1 METILEG
8 IAADKFKIGG
18 GPVVRM
24 NVGPLQNIFTCHNAS
39 VVDVCSENLHPVFVD
54 MQFKVFSTSF
64 EDRIAAAVTNVTAA
78 VTNVTAA
85 VTNVT
90 DSFLYHWGIFAC
102 FLHTFM
108 LAGSI
113 WMVTNLLFF
122 AFGIEFLIF
131 VISSSRLL
139 FNNRRHWTHRALL
152 SDR

>member
-1 METILEG
+1 MGVEG

-24 NVGPLQNIFTCHNAS
+24 NVGPLQNMFTCHNAS

-64 EDRIAAAVTNVTAA
+64 EDRIAAAVTNVT
-78 VTNVTAA
+78 
-85 VTNVT
+85 
-90 DSFLYHWGIFAC
+90 DSFVYHWEIFAC
-102 FLHTFM
+102 ILH
-108 LAGSI
+108 I

>member
-1 METILEG
+1 MTWKRGPIGLGSSDTESLLL
-8 IAADKFKIGG
+8 KIGG
-18 GPVVRM
+18 GPAKVVRM

-39 VVDVCSENLHPVFVD
+39 VVDVCSENLHPDFVD

-64 EDRIAAAVTNVTAA
+64 EDRIVAAVTNF
-78 VTNVTAA
+78 
-85 VTNVT
+85 T
-90 DSFLYHWGIFAC
+90 DSFVYHWEIFAC
-102 FLHTFM
+102 ILH
-108 LAGSI
+108 I

>member
-18 GPVVRM
+18 GPAKVVRM

-39 VVDVCSENLHPVFVD
+39 VVDVCSENLHPGFVD
-54 MQFKVFSTSF
+54 MQLKVFSTSF
-64 EDRIAAAVTNVTAA
+64 EDRIAAAVTAGL
-78 VTNVTAA
+78 TNITAA

-90 DSFLYHWGIFAC
+90 DSFVYHWEIFAC
-102 FLHTFM
+102 ILH
-108 LAGSI
+108 I